1 MKDLVML
8 CLIVGGYMAY
18 VDVYMPMKM
27 EQPLK
32 DIAANIE
39 KYYSGQGTLPAKQNV
54 GKFQKLSEAKEVQD
68 RLPPFADYDSYF
80 PVYNA
85 TTSADTFMIW
95 GKAEEI
101 PAGAE
106 MELRSYHNPE
116 AISVL
121 GNRDTDY
128 KRLCYSGSKEQ
139 CFSVVTN
146 NANLRETNSTG
157 FRPKSLL

>member
-8 CLIVGGYMAY
+8 CLIVSGYMAY
-18 VDVYMPMKM
+18 IDVYMPMKM
-27 EQPLK
+27 EQPVN
-32 DIAANIE
+32 DINANIE
-39 KYYSGQGTLPAKQNV
+39 KYYSGQGTLIAKQNA

-68 RLPPFADYDSYF
+68 RLPPFADYDSYL

-85 TTSADTFMIW
+85 TTSVGTFMIW
-95 GKAEEI
+95 GKAKEI
-101 PAGAE
+101 PAGTE

-121 GNRDTDY
+121 GHQDPDY

-139 CFSVVTN
+139 CYSVATV
-146 NANLRETNSTG
+146 NAD
-157 FRPKSLL
+157 SLLERSSKS